1 MFLEEERSTTLPLS
15 FDPVYYEKMRQVHE
29 QNLQQW
35 RVRQTGDTY
44 VCHLSAKDGDRRLTC
59 VKEWAINEGAQ
70 FARLPSPPQ
79 AGPSTVT
86 ESMQETGEGRGGTRM
101 SRVATRFTC
110 HVFREL
116 GACVAKRPKL
126 VPSYHQAAPHRVH
139 TN

>member
-86 ESMQETGEGRGGTRM
+86 ESMQETGEGRGGTTGKGTMQSKTDR
-101 SRVATRFTC
+101 RRKTKP
-110 HVFREL
+110 
-116 GACVAKRPKL
+116 GANPE
-126 VPSYHQAAPHRVH
+126 S
-139 TN
+139 T